1 MELDVF
7 IHITS
12 NLGAVQLC
20 LKWMLHFFCQAIQD
34 ITRTYEIPPEEI
46 VTLIYDKIDVNGEGK
61 EVHLWPGSWFT
72 SWCSAACC
80 FRLILMCSFFL
91 LVSSG
96 ELTLEEFI
104 SGAREHPDI
113 MEMLTKMMDL
123 SHVLEIII
131 KGQKKNTIKWGW
143 RWWKRV
149 LHMSNWEPSPELDWA
164 LPCRYD
170 LSIFMLL
177 MKGSE
182 IILLFLLVLLHLLWR
197 VVVFWRVSVRAG
209 LFENNDT
216 EQTALVDLL
225 VSQAWEGEQI
235 SHF

>member
-1 MELDVF
+1 
-7 IHITS
+7 
-12 NLGAVQLC
+12 
-20 LKWMLHFFCQAIQD
+20 MLHFFCQAIQD

-61 EVHLWPGSWFT
+61 EPCLWPGSWST
-72 SWCSAACC
+72 SVFWHFFWCRIRC
-80 FRLILMCSFFL
+80 FRQILMLYVLL

-149 LHMSNWEPSPELDWA
+149 LHMSDWEPSPTLNCAEWLKGTW
-164 LPCRYD
+164 
-170 LSIFMLL
+170 LSSPMRIWSVYLYVAHERQWNNPPLL
-177 MKGSE
+177 ACAAASVVKGCGVLESLSE
-182 IILLFLLVLLHLLWR
+182 GWPL
-197 VVVFWRVSVRAG
+197 
-209 LFENNDT
+209 
-216 EQTALVDLL
+216 
-225 VSQAWEGEQI
+225 
-235 SHF
+235 